1 MKALDIKLWRELWDM
16 RMQALAIAM
25 VIVSGVGIFIMSLST
40 LDSLYETRESY
51 YRDQHFAHIFASLK
65 RAPLSLV
72 KRIEEIPGVDKVETR
87 VVAYVNLDVEGFED
101 PISGHILSLPDN
113 SRGLLNQI
121 YLREGRL
128 PEPGRDN
135 EIVLSEEF
143 VQAHKLQPGDKIS
156 ATINGRR
163 KALTIVGIALSPE
176 FIYQIAPGAM
186 FPDPLRYGVLWI
198 ARQPLATAYDMEG
211 AFNNVSLTLTRTMGK
226 GDNEQASI
234 ERASNEQDV
243 IDRLDDVLKNYGG
256 IGTIGRKD
264 QFSNRF
270 LTEEL
275 KQQRTI
281 ATIFPVIF
289 FGVAA
294 FLLNVVISRLISL
307 QREEVATLK
316 AFGYS
321 DIAVGMH
328 FIKLVL
334 LIVSLG
340 VIIGIGVGIWM
351 GKGMSNIYMMMYSLP
366 YMIYVLKPQV
376 IIAAALISMAVA
388 VMGTLYAVYRA
399 ARLPPAQAM
408 QPELPAK
415 FHTTLAE
422 RMGLQRWLSQPTRM
436 ILRHVER
443 RPLKSLMTTLGI
455 AMACGIMMVS
465 GFQEGAIN
473 YMVEIQY
480 GLSQREDMIA
490 IYTEPASKRSLYSLQ
505 SLQGVEHAEGFRVV
519 PAMLKFEHRFYRTAV
534 HGIDPDGSLM
544 RLLDTDLN
552 IIELPEDGII
562 LTDYLAELLHI
573 KTGDLLTIEVLEGQR
588 PNVQVPVVGTAKQYL
603 GVNGYMRTESLN
615 ALLKEG
621 YALTGA
627 LLKVDQR
634 YQRDVYAEL
643 KEMPRVAGVV
653 EHKSAIKSFYDTIAE
668 TILFFTF
675 ITTILGSSIAFGVI
689 YNSMRIALSERNRE
703 LASLRVLGFERNE
716 VAYILLGE
724 MALFT
729 LIAIPLGFLIGYGLC
744 AYMAFEFDSDL
755 YRIPLVLGINVYAF
769 SALVVILSSIVSA
782 IMIWRN
788 LADLDMV
795 AVLKSKE

>member
-1 MKALDIKLWRELWDM
+1 MLALDIKLWRELWDM

-40 LDSLYETRESY
+40 LDSLYETRETY
-51 YRDQHFAHIFASLK
+51 YRDHHFAHIFASLK

-72 KRIEEIPGVDKVETR
+72 KRIEAIPGVDKVETR

-101 PISGHILSLPDN
+101 PVSGHILSLPDN

-143 VQAHKLQPGDKIS
+143 ARAHKLQPSDKIS

-176 FIYQIAPGAM
+176 YIYQIAPGAM
-186 FPDPLRYGVLWI
+186 FPDPLRYGILWI
-198 ARQPLATAYDMEG
+198 ARQPLSTAYDMEG
-211 AFNNVSLTLTRTMGK
+211 AFNNVTLTLSRGT
-226 GDNEQASI
+226 NEQA
-234 ERASNEQDV
+234 ANEQEI
-243 IDRLDDVLKNYGG
+243 IDRLDDILKDYGG

-294 FLLNVVISRLISL
+294 FLLNVVISRLIRL

-321 DIAVGMH
+321 DIAVGLH

-351 GKGMSNIYMMMYSLP
+351 GKGMSNIYMVMYSLP

-376 IIAAALISMAVA
+376 IIAAAMISMTVA
-388 VMGTLYAVYRA
+388 VMGTLYAVYTA

-415 FHTTLAE
+415 YHTTLVE
-422 RMGLQRWLSQPTRM
+422 RLGLQRWLSQPTRM
-436 ILRHVER
+436 ILRHIER

-455 AMACGIMMVS
+455 ALACGIMMVS

-480 GLSQREDMIA
+480 GMSQREDMIA
-490 IYTEPASKRSLYSLQ
+490 IYTEPASQRSLYSLQ
-505 SLQGVEHAEGFRVV
+505 GLQGVEHAEGFRVV
-519 PAMLKFEHRFYRTAV
+519 PAKLKFEHRFYRTAV
-534 HGIDPDGSLM
+534 HGIEPDGSLM
-544 RLLDTDLN
+544 RLLDTDLKL
-552 IIELPEDGII
+552 IELPKDGII

-588 PNVQVPVVGTAKQYL
+588 VTVQVPVAGTAKQYL
-603 GVNGYMRTESLN
+603 GVNGYMRLESLN

-627 LLKVDQR
+627 LLSVDDR

-653 EHKSAIKSFYDTIAE
+653 EHESAIKSFYDTIAE

-675 ITTILGSSIAFGVI
+675 ISTLLGSSIAFGVI

-744 AYMAFEFDSDL
+744 SYMAFQFDSDL
-755 YRIPLVLGINVYAF
+755 YRVPLVLGINVYAF
-769 SALVVILSSIVSA
+769 SALVVLLSSIVSA

>member
-1 MKALDIKLWRELWDM
+1 M

-51 YRDQHFAHIFASLK
+51 YRDYHFGHVFASLK

-87 VVAYVNLDVEGFED
+87 VVAYVNLDVEAFED
-101 PISGHILSLPDN
+101 PVSGHILSLPDN

-128 PEPGRDN
+128 PESGRDN

-143 VQAHKLQPGDKIS
+143 VQAHKLRLGDKIS

-163 KALTIVGIALSPE
+163 KALSIVGTALSPE
-176 FIYQIAPGAM
+176 YIYQIAPGAM
-186 FPDPLRYGVLWI
+186 FPDPLRYGILWI
-198 ARQPLATAYDMEG
+198 ARRPLATAYDMEG
-211 AFNNVSLTLTRTMGK
+211 AFNNITLTLSRGT
-226 GDNEQASI
+226 NEQG
-234 ERASNEQDV
+234 V
-243 IDRLDDVLKNYGG
+243 IDRLDDILKDYGG
-256 IGTIGRKD
+256 IGAIGRKD

-294 FLLNVVISRLISL
+294 FLLNVVISRLIYL

-321 DIAVGMH
+321 NLAIGMH

-340 VIIGIGVGIWM
+340 VIIGIGAGIWM
-351 GKGMSNIYMMMYSLP
+351 GKGMSNIYMVMYSLP
-366 YMIYVLKPQV
+366 YMIYLLKPQV
-376 IIAAALISMAVA
+376 ILAAILISMAVA
-388 VMGTLYAVYRA
+388 VIGTLNAVYRA

-408 QPELPAK
+408 QPELPTK
-415 FHTTLAE
+415 FHTTLVE
-422 RMGLQRWLSQPTRM
+422 RLGLKRWLSQPTRM

-473 YMVEIQY
+473 YMIEVQY
-480 GLSQREDMIA
+480 GMSQREDMMA
-490 IYTEPASKRSLYSLQ
+490 IYTEPTSKRSLYSLQ
-505 SLQGVEHAEGFRVV
+505 SIQGVEHVEGFRVV
-519 PAMLKFEHRFYRTAV
+519 PAILKFEHHLYRTAV
-534 HGIDPDGSLM
+534 HGIEPNGSLM

-573 KTGDLLTIEVLEGQR
+573 NTGDLLTIEVQEGQR
-588 PNVQVPVVGTAKQYL
+588 STVQVVVVGTAKQYL
-603 GVNGYMRTESLN
+603 GVNGYMRIDSLN

-621 YALTGA
+621 HALTGA
-627 LLKVDQR
+627 LLKVDER
-634 YQRDVYAEL
+634 YQRDIYAEL
-643 KEMPRVAGVV
+643 KEIPRVAGVV

-675 ITTILGSSIAFGVI
+675 ITTLLGSSIAFGVI
-689 YNSMRIALSERNRE
+689 YNTMRIALSERNRE

-716 VAYILLGE
+716 VGYILLGE

-729 LIAIPLGFLIGYGLC
+729 FIAIPLGFLIGYGLC
-744 AYMAFEFDSDL
+744 AYMASQFDSDL
-755 YRIPLVLGINVYAF
+755 YRVPLVLGMNVYAF
-769 SALVVILSSIVSA
+769 SALVVLLSSIASA

>member
-1 MKALDIKLWRELWDM
+1 MLALDIKLWRELWDM

-51 YRDQHFAHIFASLK
+51 YRDNHFAHIFASLK

-72 KRIEEIPGVDKVETR
+72 KRIEEIPGVDKVESR
-87 VVAYVNLDVEGFED
+87 VVAYVNLDVEGFKD

-198 ARQPLATAYDMEG
+198 ARRPLATAYDMEG

-226 GDNEQASI
+226 NVNEQ
-234 ERASNEQDV
+234 EV
-243 IDRLDDVLKNYGG
+243 IDRLDDILKDYGG
-256 IGTIGRKD
+256 VDTIGRKD

-294 FLLNVVISRLISL
+294 FLLNVVISRLIRL

-321 DIAVGMH
+321 DFAVGMH

-340 VIIGIGVGIWM
+340 VIIGIGAGVWM
-351 GKGMSNIYMMMYSLP
+351 GKGMSNIYMVMYSLP

-388 VMGTLYAVYRA
+388 VMGTLYAVYSA

-415 FHTTLAE
+415 YHTTLVE
-422 RMGLQRWLSQPTRM
+422 RVGLQRWLSQPTRM
-436 ILRHVER
+436 ILRHIER

-480 GLSQREDMIA
+480 GMSQREDMIA
-490 IYTEPASKRSLYSLQ
+490 IYTEPTSKRSLYSLQ
-505 SLQGVEHAEGFRVV
+505 SLQGVEHAEGFRIV
-519 PAMLKFEHRFYRTAV
+519 PANLKFGHRYYRTAV
-534 HGIDPDGSLM
+534 NGIEPGGSLM
-544 RLLDTDLN
+544 RLLDTELKE
-552 IIELPEDGII
+552 IELPEEGVI
-562 LTDYLAELLHI
+562 LTDYLADLLHI
-573 KTGDLLTIEVLEGQR
+573 KTGDMLTIEVLAGQR
-588 PNVQVPVVGTAKQYL
+588 VSVQVPVVGTARQYL
-603 GVNGYMRTESLN
+603 GVNAYMRIEALN
-615 ALLKEG
+615 GLLKEG

-627 LLKVDQR
+627 LLSVDDIH
-634 YQRDVYAEL
+634 QRDIYAEL
-643 KEMPRVAGVV
+643 KEMPRIAGVV
-653 EHKSAIKSFYDTIAE
+653 EHKSSIQSFYDTIAE

-675 ITTILGSSIAFGVI
+675 ITTLLGSSIAFGVI

-703 LASLRVLGFERNE
+703 LASLRVLGFERSE

-724 MALFT
+724 QALFT

-744 AYMAFEFDSDL
+744 AYMAFQFDSDL
-755 YRIPLVLGINVYAF
+755 YRVPLVLGMNVYAF
-769 SALVVILSSIVSA
+769 SALVVILSSLVSA

-788 LADLDMV
+788 LAHLDMV

>member
-1 MKALDIKLWRELWDM
+1 MKALDKKLWRELWDM
-16 RMQALAIAM
+16 RMQVLAIAM
-25 VIVSGVGIFIMSLST
+25 VMVSGVGIFIMSLST
-40 LDSLYETRESY
+40 LDSLYETRETY
-51 YRDQHFAHIFASLK
+51 YRDQHFAHIFATLK

-101 PISGHILSLPDN
+101 PVSGHILSLPDN

-121 YLREGRL
+121 YLRGGRL
-128 PEPGRDN
+128 IEPGRDN

-143 VQAHKLQPGDKIS
+143 ARAHKLQPGDKLR

-163 KALTIVGIALSPE
+163 KTLTIAGLALSPE
-176 FIYQIAPGAM
+176 YIYQIAPGAM
-186 FPDPLRYGVLWI
+186 FPDHERYGVMWI
-198 ARQPLATAYDMEG
+198 ARQPLSTAYDMEG
-211 AFNNVSLTLTRTMGK
+211 AFNDVTLTISRGT
-226 GDNEQASI
+226 NEQ
-234 ERASNEQDV
+234 EV
-243 IDRLDDVLKNYGG
+243 IDRLDDILKDYGG
-256 IGTIGRKD
+256 IGTIARKD
-264 QFSNRF
+264 QLSNRF
-270 LTEEL
+270 LSEEL

-294 FLLNVVISRLISL
+294 FLLNVVISRLVRL
-307 QREEVATLK
+307 QREEIATLK

-321 DIAVGMH
+321 NMAVGLH
-328 FIKLVL
+328 YIKLVL
-334 LIVSLG
+334 MIVSIG
-340 VIIGIGVGIWM
+340 VIAGIGTGIWM
-351 GKGMSNIYMMMYSLP
+351 GKGMSNIYMVMYSLP
-366 YMIYVLKPQV
+366 YMIFVLKPQV
-376 IIAAALISMAVA
+376 VIAATLISMAVA
-388 VMGTLYAVYRA
+388 VIGTLYAVYSA

-408 QPELPAK
+408 RPELPAK
-415 FHTTLAE
+415 YHTTLAE
-422 RMGLQRWLSQPTRM
+422 HLGLQRWLSQPTRM
-436 ILRHVER
+436 ILRHIER

-455 AMACGIMMVS
+455 AMACGIIMVS
-465 GFQEGAIN
+465 GFQEGSIN
-473 YMVEIQY
+473 YMVEMQY
-480 GLSQREDMIA
+480 GMSQREDMIA

-505 SLQGVEHAEGFRVV
+505 SLQGVEHVEGFRVV
-519 PAMLKFEHRFYRTAV
+519 PAKLQFEHRFYRTAV
-534 HGIDPDGSLM
+534 HGIEPNGSLM
-544 RLLDTDLN
+544 RLLDTELN
-552 IIELPEDGII
+552 VIELPKEGVI

-573 KTGDLLTIEVLEGQR
+573 KTGDMLTIEVLEGNR
-588 PNVQVPVVGTAKQYL
+588 PTVQVPVAGTAKQFM
-603 GVNGYMRTESLN
+603 GVNAYMRIESLN

-627 LLKVDQR
+627 LLKVDDR
-634 YQRDVYAEL
+634 YQRDIYAEL

-653 EHKSAIKSFYDTIAE
+653 EHDSSIQSFYDTIAE

-675 ITTILGSSIAFGVI
+675 ISTLLGSSIAFGVI

-703 LASLRVLGFERNE
+703 LASLRVLGFERSE

-724 MALFT
+724 LALFT

-755 YRIPLVLGINVYAF
+755 YRVPLVLGINVYAF

-788 LADLDMV
+788 LAHLDMV